1 MTRLHDTLTDLLL
14 AVRGHDRSIRFVDGE
29 KEETSLGFA
38 DLYDRA
44 VSLLGALQERGVRP
58 GDELV
63 IFSKSNERFLVAFW
77 AAVLGGIVP
86 VPVAV
91 GISDEHRLKLFRIL
105 GQLERGT
112 LFTETALLDRLLEF
126 TDARG
131 MADVRRRLETQ
142 SVRMS
147 DVGSDARGTVHEAAP
162 SDLAFI
168 QYSSG
173 STSDPKGVC
182 LSHRNLCTNIRAII
196 EATGWNAGDRS
207 LSWMPLTH
215 DMGLIGF
222 HLSVMAAG
230 MDHAV
235 MDTNLFVRRPLL
247 WMQKASELR
256 ATQLCSPNFG
266 YKHFLKLYERKGLP
280 EGTDLSSV
288 KLVMNGAEPISWD
301 LCEAFLDAL
310 GPLGLSRRS
319 MYPVYGLAEATVGV
333 SLGEPGKPYSRVI
346 ADRHSLSIGD
356 RFEAAAP
363 GTPDAVSFVRVGN
376 AIRDCEIRIV
386 GDDDEVLDDD
396 RIGHIQLR
404 GGSVTDRIYGD
415 PAATAA
421 LFSVDGWLRTGDC
434 GLFSAGELVITGR
447 QKDLIIVNGQNYYP
461 HDIEEIVAGLDDLD
475 LGKVVVAGATPAGA
489 QTEELLVFVLY
500 RQDLDAFRELAD
512 RVVRIV
518 GEHAGLAVDHVIPV
532 ARIPKTTSGKIQR
545 AHLLREYLDGGFAAV
560 LDELAP
566 EEAAGD
572 VPAADADPLVA
583 ELVTIASEFSKELRI
598 GPDDNLFE
606 AGLSSLTLTEI
617 VLAIDE
623 RYPGKVDISDLFDV
637 PTLRE
642 VAGFLRDGT

>member
-14 AVRGHDRSIRFVDGE
+14 EARERDRAIRFIDGE
-29 KEETSLGFA
+29 TDETRVGFA

-44 VSLLGALQERGVRP
+44 TALLGALQERGMRA

-63 IFSKSNERFLVAFW
+63 IFSKSNERFLIAFW

-105 GQLERGT
+105 MQLERGT
-112 LFTETALLDRLLEF
+112 LFTETALLERLVEF
-126 TDARG
+126 AVAG
-131 MADVRRRLETQ
+131 EMADVRDRLESR

-147 DVGSDARGTVHEAAP
+147 DIGGETRGKVHEASP

-182 LSHRNLCTNIRAII
+182 LSHRNLCANIRAII
-196 EATGWNAGDRS
+196 EATGWNDSDRS

-280 EGTDLSSV
+280 DGTDLSSV

-310 GPLGLSRRS
+310 EPLGLSRNA

-333 SLGEPGKPYSRVI
+333 SLGEPRKPYSRLV

-356 RFEAAAP
+356 AFEPAEP
-363 GTPDAVSFVRVGN
+363 DSPDAVSFVRVGE

-386 GDDDEVLDDD
+386 GDVDESLEAD

-404 GGSVTDRIYGD
+404 GASVTNRIYGD
-415 PAATAA
+415 PDATAA
-421 LFSVDGWLRTGDC
+421 LFTADGWLKTGDC
-434 GLFSAGELVITGR
+434 GLFSDGELVITGR
-447 QKDLIIVNGQNYYP
+447 QKDLIIINGQNYYP
-461 HDIEEIVAGLDDLD
+461 HDIEEIVANLDGLD

-500 RQDLDAFRELAD
+500 RQDLEAFRELAD
-512 RVVRIV
+512 RVVRAV

-532 ARIPKTTSGKIQR
+532 PRIPKTTSGKIQR
-545 AHLLREYLDGGFAAV
+545 AHLLREYLDGGFDEV
-560 LDELAP
+560 LSRLAP
-566 EEAAGD
+566 ATNDNA
-572 VPAADADPLVA
+572 PAVDSDPLVA
-583 ELVTIASEFSKELRI
+583 ELVHIASEFSKELKL
-598 GPDDNLFE
+598 GADDNLFE

-642 VAGFLRDGT
+642 VADFLRDTR